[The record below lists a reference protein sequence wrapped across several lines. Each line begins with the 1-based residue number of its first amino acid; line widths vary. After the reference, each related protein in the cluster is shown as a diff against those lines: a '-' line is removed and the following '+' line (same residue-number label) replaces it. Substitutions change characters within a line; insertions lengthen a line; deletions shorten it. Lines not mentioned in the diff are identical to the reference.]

1 MSEIVC
7 REPFKQEIEMLDKGK
22 HFEDCDQV
30 SSLKTA
36 KRKQTNLME
45 EVTQGDLPSLFLN
58 VKVAG

>member
-1 MSEIVC
+1 
-7 REPFKQEIEMLDKGK
+7 MLDKGK

-36 KRKQTNLME
+36 KRKQKSLME

-58 VKVAG
+58 VKGAAS